1 MSDYTVADV
10 IPGFCRDVIKPH
22 RLKALN
28 ADDTQGSVAH
38 HPLAADIELAR
49 YGRADGVEEAHMLP
63 ETSCDRHN
71 VDRLSPFV
79 GVVFDSKGKP
89 KELQAA
95 ADPTDDLRVSVGN
108 AKKGVA
114 ETSLGVEYAG
124 KKTSTPRSR
133 SRIRPRD
140 ESTNRLHS
148 SERLRPYCMHGPPGT
163 GGGLEYK
170 SPRGDVKVEQIVA
183 SSYESFLI
191 AQSKP
196 KLILVA
202 VTAPLPGIY
211 VLTEQSVATDHPA
224 QIATSVIGI
233 GGRHL
238 RERASSHESMR
249 GGEVRPAW
257 FAVTGSGYEL
267 PAEIA

>member
-1 MSDYTVADV
+1 MALNRLVRVGVRAHGYGLADIIWPGQLGLEQFRGVGLVEKARLEVEAWRQSHVGVARPGVAVMSDYTVADV
-10 IPGFCRDVIKPH
+10 IAGFCRDVIKPH

-114 ETSLGVEYAG
+114 ETSLGVKYAG

-140 ESTNRLHS
+140 ESTKRLHS
-148 SERLRPYCMHGPPGT
+148 SARLRPYCLHG
-163 GGGLEYK
+163 
-170 SPRGDVKVEQIVA
+170 
-183 SSYESFLI
+183 
-191 AQSKP
+191 
-196 KLILVA
+196 
-202 VTAPLPGIY
+202 
-211 VLTEQSVATDHPA
+211 
-224 QIATSVIGI
+224 
-233 GGRHL
+233 
-238 RERASSHESMR
+238 
-249 GGEVRPAW
+249 
-257 FAVTGSGYEL
+257 
-267 PAEIA
+267 